1 MPPPPLDAFFQPA
14 PDGGQRLYLH
24 HTPPEGIPLKGALL
38 YVHPW
43 AEEMNKSRRM
53 AALASRALATEGWA
67 VLQLDLLGCGD
78 SSGDFGDASWLAWL
92 DDVTRAAHWLQAR
105 HPGAPLWLWGLRAGA
120 LLVTAAAPR
129 IAEPLNLLFWQPAQ
143 QGKALLQQFLR
154 LKAAAQLA
162 DSGGKAMLEAA
173 RADLVAGRAVQV
185 AGYSLPPALAQGLEA
200 ATLNPPANPAADTPG
215 RLVWLEVSA
224 QAEPVLAPAALAAW
238 PRWQAAGWQV
248 AGCAVHGP
256 AFWQTTEIEDAP
268 ALLAAT
274 AAALN
279 AGVAPIARA
288 DAAAPEAHAA

>member
-1 MPPPPLDAFFQPA
+1 MQPPLDAFFEPA
-14 PDGGQRLYLH
+14 TEGGQRLYLH
-24 HTPPEGIPLKGALL
+24 HTPPAGQALKGAVL

-53 AALASRALATEGWA
+53 AALASRTLAADGWA

-78 SSGDFGDASWLAWL
+78 SSGDFADATWQAWV
-92 DDVTRAAHWLQAR
+92 DDVTQAAHWLQAR

-120 LLVTAAAPR
+120 LLATAATPR
-129 IAEPLNLLFWQPAQ
+129 IAGPLNLLLWQPAQ

-162 DSGGKAMLEAA
+162 DGGGKAILEAA
-173 RADLVAGRAVQV
+173 RADLAAGRAVHV

-200 ATLNPPANPAADTPG
+200 ATLNPLATTPG

-224 QAEPVLAPAALAAW
+224 QAEPALAPAALAAW
-238 PRWQAAGWQV
+238 PRWQAAGWRV
-248 AGCAVHGP
+248 EGMAVPGP

-268 ALLAAT
+268 TLLAAT
-274 AAALN
+274 SAALN
-279 AGVAPIARA
+279 AGMASIASA
-288 DAAAPEAHAA
+288 DAAAPAAHSA